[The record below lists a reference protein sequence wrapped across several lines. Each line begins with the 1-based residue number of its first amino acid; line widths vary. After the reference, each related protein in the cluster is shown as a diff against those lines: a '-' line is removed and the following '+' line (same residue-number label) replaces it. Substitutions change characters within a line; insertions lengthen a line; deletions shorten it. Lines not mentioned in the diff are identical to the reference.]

1 MLYNIY
7 WIPDWPVQR
16 DGQQVEDGGCAAE
29 DVAAGPHVAQE
40 RPKYP
45 ALPDLQRKICTV
57 HKKYLQCMKNIYS
70 AWKIFLLLQHWYV
83 KCRQMCPQLKLQCF
97 HLRVCKSADQKNN
110 PFPVFPPLISVLQG
124 NLCLVLN
131 LSTKKEQYVIHDVQF
146 QIQIQKINLV
156 DNTAFKQTKMYIY
169 FILVYFLWIKT
180 IYLMLESK
188 YWLSTAENVRSSSL
202 PHLLILFV

>member
-7 WIPDWPVQR
+7 WIPVWPVQR

-40 RPKYP
+40 RPEHP
-45 ALPDLQRKICTV
+45 ALPDLQRKISTV
-57 HKKYLQCMKNIYS
+57 HEKYFCYT
-70 AWKIFLLLQHWYV
+70 QHGYV
-83 KCRQMCPQLKLQCF
+83 ECRQMCPQLKLQCF
-97 HLRVCKSADQKNN
+97 YLRVCKSADQKNN

-124 NLCLVLN
+124 NLCLLLN

-156 DNTAFKQTKMYIY
+156 DNTADKQTKMYLLHSCI
-169 FILVYFLWIKT
+169 FFVDKN
-180 IYLMLESK
+180 YLFD
-188 YWLSTAENVRSSSL
+188 VRVEV
-202 PHLLILFV
+202 LIEFCGNCKELFPPASF